1 MPRTLFP
8 ATILLLFFTA
18 CNRESKPV
26 TEQKKAI
33 TLRFMVDSAGAI
45 TDPATV
51 QQLQH
56 LARRISADGDKI
68 MLHSYTESLGN
79 KEAETTLAN
88 QQAQTAKQAMVDA
101 GVPRM
106 YYNVGI
112 DVHGAT
118 NPLPGTQ
125 ATDAQNRRIEIEFM

>member
-1 MPRTLFP
+1 MLRTLFI

-68 MLHSYTESLGN
+68 MMHSYTESLGN
-79 KEAETTLAN
+79 PEAETALAN
-88 QQAQTAKQAMVDA
+88 QLAQAAKQVMVET

>member
-1 MPRTLFP
+1 MPRALFI

-33 TLRFMVDSAGAI
+33 TLRFMVDSAGAV

-51 QQLQH
+51 QQLQD
-56 LARRISADGDKI
+56 LARRISTDGDKI
-68 MLHSYTESLGN
+68 MMHSYTESLGN
-79 KEAETTLAN
+79 KEVETTLAN
-88 QQAQTAKQAMVDA
+88 QQAQAAKQVMVDA

-125 ATDAQNRRIEIEFM
+125 ATDTQNRRIEIEFM